1 MHGRGRVWIFPLLW
15 VNLSVLLVVLL
26 VQIAGNGGAWGP
38 RDLLRMWA
46 YALVYANVGGLPAIL
61 VLPGLVGRFSGR
73 KSWQVLVVVLGSLSF
88 AAVGCLTVQTLLMWT
103 RIAIPQHFW
112 TDYLHTLWTAV
123 LLATVFALGSFFY
136 ASLRDRLQEA
146 EGKLH
151 EKEIAAERARKLV
164 AEARLQSLESRL
176 HPHFLFNTLN
186 SISSLIP
193 TDPAKAEQTVGR
205 LAGLLRSSLDNT
217 TQPVVPLA
225 RELAITEDYVEIER
239 VRFGGKLRG
248 RVEVPEE
255 LRDIKVPPLSIQ
267 SLVENA
273 VKHGIT
279 PGPAGGEFVVTASLA
294 NARLCIEVCDTGP
307 GFDVAAICAGHGLDN
322 LVGRLDAL
330 YGDAAMLKV
339 FRRDGWCV
347 VQMIVPCS

>member
-1 MHGRGRVWIFPLLW
+1 MPGRGRVRIFSLLW
-15 VNLSVLLVVLL
+15 TNLSVLLVVLI
-26 VQIAGNGGAWGP
+26 QTAGNGTWGL
-38 RDLLRMWA
+38 RDLLRMAA
-46 YALVYANVGGLPAIL
+46 YSMVYANVTALPAIL
-61 VLPGLVGRFSGR
+61 VLPGWLGRYSGR
-73 KSWQVLVVVLGSLSF
+73 KRRQVFVVVLGSLSF
-88 AAVGCLTVQTLLMWT
+88 AAVGCLTAQTLLMWT
-103 RIAIPQHFW
+103 RVAIPQHFW
-112 TDYLHTLWTAV
+112 TDYLHSLQTAV
-123 LLATVFALGSFFY
+123 LLALVFGLGAFFY
-136 ASLRDRLQEA
+136 ASLRYRLQEA

-193 TDPAKAEQTVGR
+193 TDPAKAEQTVVR

-217 TQPVVPLA
+217 TQPVIPLA

-248 RVEVPEE
+248 RVEVPDE
-255 LRDIKVPPLSIQ
+255 LRDTKVPPLSIQ

-279 PGPAGGEFVVTASLA
+279 PRRAGGEFAITASLA

-307 GFDVAAICAGHGLDN
+307 GFDVAAIRAGHGLDN

-330 YGDAAMLKV
+330 YGDAASLNV
-339 FRRDGWCV
+339 LRRDGWCV
-347 VQMIVPCS
+347 VQMILPCP